1 MQREWYYQKQG
12 RKLGPFSAAQ
22 LKALVDHGKL
32 QRDDTVWKEG
42 MKDWVPA
49 DRISGLFP
57 VEVSKPS
64 AAIETTRTP
73 ENLATFVPELP
84 TAEQHVRKFESAA
97 GNSMRSTDASATTPI
112 RYAKLSRNAES
123 MDEPLLDLAVPAI
136 IVDQFA
142 NLAKG
147 LLRIRNVRRSV
158 SSCLNVG
165 HVFLMMAVTLGCFA
179 AGLAS
184 MKMQSGRQLTIHLG
198 MFAIVLLGQWVARNF
213 SFVAL
218 EALKSNPSVVRSYRL
233 LDTLGALGSVVAL
246 AVLAY
251 SLTMI
256 INNATA
262 ENPNTLVILIELL
275 VSILIFF
282 GLLLA
287 AAIFYSADAL
297 NVRVEDTATAGQ
309 EFLGLGSFVLKV
321 ALYMSPFLYTGLAI
335 FATLL
340 AGVATYQITTA
351 DDTNSFVI
359 AAMVLESLFSIET
372 TLIAGCLSPLAFYL
386 VFLALYLFI
395 DLCYSI
401 LSIRSHNL
409 TINNE

>member
-1 MQREWYYQKQG
+1 MQREWYYKKQG
-12 RKLGPFSAAQ
+12 RKLGPFTDAQ

-32 QRDDTVWKEG
+32 QPYDSVWKEG

-57 VEVSKPS
+57 GDVSTAATSVETP
-64 AAIETTRTP
+64 RPP
-73 ENLATFVPELP
+73 ENTATFVPEIP
-84 TAEQHVRKFESAA
+84 VVEQRAKPFESV
-97 GNSMRSTDASATTPI
+97 TVSATRSADVSAKTPI
-112 RYAKLSRNAES
+112 RHSKLSRNVEPA
-123 MDEPLLDLAVPAI
+123 DEPLLDLAVPAI
-136 IVDQFA
+136 IVDLYA
-142 NLAKG
+142 SLAKG
-147 LLRIRNVRRSV
+147 LLRIRNIRRSV
-158 SSCLNVG
+158 SNCLNIG
-165 HVFLMMAVTLGCFA
+165 HVFLMLTVTLGIFVA
-179 AGLAS
+179 ILAS
-184 MKMQSGRQLTIHLG
+184 LKLESGRPLTVHLG
-198 MFAIVLLGQWVARNF
+198 MFAIALLGQWVARNF

-246 AVLAY
+246 AAFAY
-251 SLTMI
+251 SLTLI
-256 INNATA
+256 INNATD
-262 ENPNTLVILIELL
+262 ENPNTLVILIQLL

-335 FATLL
+335 FACFL
-340 AGVATYQITTA
+340 AGVATYRITTA
-351 DDTNSFVI
+351 DEADSTVTAVI
-359 AAMVLESLFSIET
+359 VLESLFDIESN
-372 TLIAGCLSPLAFYL
+372 LVIGCLAPLLFYL
-386 VFLALYLFI
+386 VFLVLYLFI

-401 LSIRSHNL
+401 LSIRSL
-409 TINNE
+409 KLPTDNE